1 LFHFTKRTFDEVVQ
15 KSKMSVT
22 PVEDVNREINVEWEF
37 LCNPGFRFYTGVK
50 EDLEQF
56 IYSVFYIF
64 DERHDPRFT
73 IFSKAWKESNLGLIL
88 NGRESF
94 RETHELTEYVFYQL
108 KQYTKSKLDNKQN
121 NILIRY
127 AAIYCL
133 YAFFF
138 KQPCRPKARI
148 KLSYGEFVDLE
159 GLVEEARRDN
169 HYDVLYAWYK
179 LICCHA
185 FQYSVV
191 DKHYGVEVAKKM
203 DKKDNGETLMTY
215 SASSYLKSKDFRS
228 VLRRLNRAHSRY
240 SKMKTSFLKT
250 STDDMISL
258 NCTSETIIEDI
269 EQIANQESKPE
280 PGAEIRSGVTL
291 KGASSIGE
299 KRKKLKERFLF
310 GETDCHNVGS
320 KVAFSQEVTSG
331 KKPPVTKK
339 TKKTRRKIGQKKDNP
354 KKPDKPQKPKRTKK

>member
-1 LFHFTKRTFDEVVQ
+1 
-15 KSKMSVT
+15 MSVT
-22 PVEDVNREINVEWEF
+22 PVADVREKNAEWEF
-37 LCNPGFRFYTGVK
+37 LCTPGFKFYTGVR

-64 DERHDPRFT
+64 DEKHDPRFT
-73 IFSKAWKESNLGLIL
+73 IFSKTWKESNLGLIL
-88 NGRESF
+88 NGRENF
-94 RETHELTEYVFYQL
+94 RETHELTEYVFYQI
-108 KQYTKSKLDNKQN
+108 KQYAKSKLDNKQN

-148 KLSYGEFVDLE
+148 KLSYDEFVDLE
-159 GLVEEARRDN
+159 SLVEEARRDN

-191 DKHYGVEVAKKM
+191 DGHYGVEVAKKI

-228 VLRRLNRAHSRY
+228 VLRRLNRAHTSY
-240 SKMKTSFLKT
+240 SKMKATFLQT

-258 NCTSETIIEDI
+258 NSASETIIEDI
-269 EQIANQESKPE
+269 EQIASQESKPE
-280 PGAEIRSGVTL
+280 PGAEPHSKVTL
-291 KGASSIGE
+291 KGPSAIGE

-331 KKPPVTKK
+331 KKPAVTKK
-339 TKKTRRKIGQKKDNP
+339 TKRSRRKIGQKNSSSKNADNP
-354 KKPDKPQKPKRTKK
+354 SKPDQTKKT